1 MSENLSNKELLRI
14 LYIFKCTLKVYF
26 EVYKKK
32 FILNKTNSQYLEEAG
47 GVQTI
52 LNMLL

>member
-1 MSENLSNKELLRI
+1 MD
-14 LYIFKCTLKVYF
+14 F

-32 FILNKTNSQYLEEAG
+32 FITNKNSAQYLEEAG

-52 LNMLL
+52 LNILL